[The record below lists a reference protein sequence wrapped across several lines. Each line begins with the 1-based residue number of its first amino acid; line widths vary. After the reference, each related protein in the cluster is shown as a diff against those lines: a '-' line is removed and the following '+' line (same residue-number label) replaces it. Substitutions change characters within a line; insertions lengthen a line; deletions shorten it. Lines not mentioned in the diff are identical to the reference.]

1 MNALPLVP
9 TRFLKRVLGRA
20 GKSGVT
26 SGAGGG
32 VRAERIG
39 FGLRSVWMRSA
50 SDLWDV
56 AVACGTPRGSGP
68 SGVDVAMRGFC
79 ATIEKRRAFDM

>member
-1 MNALPLVP
+1 M
-9 TRFLKRVLGRA
+9 
-20 GKSGVT
+20 
-26 SGAGGG
+26 
-32 VRAERIG
+32 RAERIR

-68 SGVDVAMRGFC
+68 SPAWMSLDVAMSGFC